1 MPHNRAVT
9 CTGHMQYRCV
19 CTHVWSPVTHT
30 GLPSPII
37 PSSLLIFPSVRSH
50 PYFAFS
56 ARIPLP
62 AVGSDSAGKKKGGYV
77 LFSPPL
83 HVSKGGSNHC
93 RSGADACGVISLQKP
108 VEAAFSRL
116 APRGPRGILEL
127 RRHVFKLD
135 MAFNYCVA
143 V

>member
-30 GLPSPII
+30 GLPSPFI

-62 AVGSDSAGKKKGGYV
+62 AVGSDSAGKKKGVTSYF
-77 LFSPPL
+77 LLRYTF
-83 HVSKGGSNHC
+83 
-93 RSGADACGVISLQKP
+93 QK
-108 VEAAFSRL
+108 E
-116 APRGPRGILEL
+116 GPII
-127 RRHVFKLD
+127 
-135 MAFNYCVA
+135 VA
-143 V
+143 RAWTPAG